1 MKKRVLAAFCGLL
14 LLLSACSPKEA
25 EVPEGAYRVW
35 FAVSGER
42 AAAQAVDFEYH
53 SVDPGADQVKELVS
67 LLLAGPTAPG
77 LASPL
82 PSGGVR
88 LLSSELGEDG
98 TLTLDLS
105 EQYDGLPGVYL
116 TVANACFVLTLSQ
129 APGVEAVSVT
139 VEGKPLPYQTIQ
151 ALREGD
157 LILSGAEEETVSVN
171 ALLYF
176 PREGGAL
183 GGEYRDVVKTED
195 ASLPA
200 AVVAALLEGPRYEGL
215 VNLMP
220 EGTALRSAKI
230 ENGVCRLDLSQD
242 FVDRAPQREEARLVL
257 YSIVNTLCALG
268 EVSIDAVQL
277 TVEGRSVAD
286 YGGVPTLTPLE
297 PDYSLT
303 GK

>member
-1 MKKRVLAAFCGLL
+1 MKKRVPALFCALL
-14 LLLSACSPKEA
+14 LLLAACAPKEA
-25 EVPEGAYRVW
+25 EVPEGAWRVW

-42 AAAQAVDFEYH
+42 AAAQSVDFEYH
-53 SVDPGADQVKELVS
+53 SVDPEADPIKELVS
-67 LLLAGPTAPG
+67 LLLSGPTAAG
-77 LASPL
+77 LGSPF
-82 PSGGVR
+82 PQGVR
-88 LLSSELGEDG
+88 LLSAELGEDG

-129 APGVEAVSVT
+129 VPGVENVTIT
-139 VEGKPLPYQTIQ
+139 VEGKPLPYQTIR
-151 ALREGD
+151 ALRESD

-200 AVVAALLEGPRYEGL
+200 AVVSALLEGPRYEGL
-215 VNLMP
+215 ISLMP
-220 EGTALRSAKI
+220 EGTVLRSAKI
-230 ENGVCRLDLSQD
+230 ENGVCRLDLSQP
-242 FVDRAPQREEARLVL
+242 FVDHAPQQAEAKLVL
-257 YSIVNTLCALG
+257 YSIVNTLCALS
-268 EVSIDAVQL
+268 EVSIDSVQL
-277 TVEGRSVAD
+277 TVEGQSVAV
-286 YGGVPTLTPLE
+286 YGGVPALNPLE
-297 PDYSLT
+297 PDYSLI